1 MYNVVNDGRGK
12 IKWRW
17 EEKAQV
23 SRDDFD
29 ILEFHLIFDELVLL
43 EKIVLFSKFRS
54 SVYVKAKNSMM
65 SKSTRSSWK
74 HRAATTGSVQFKW
87 KDLTGD
93 RYPATDM
100 LLLLPP
106 FPRRRD
112 TSPIFGD
119 TGTVNS
125 MI

>member
-1 MYNVVNDGRGK
+1 
-12 IKWRW
+12 
-17 EEKAQV
+17 
-23 SRDDFD
+23 
-29 ILEFHLIFDELVLL
+29 
-43 EKIVLFSKFRS
+43 
-54 SVYVKAKNSMM
+54 MM
-65 SKSTRSSWK
+65 SKSSRSSWK

-100 LLLLPP
+100 LLPP

-119 TGTVNS
+119 TGLPAKDEDAYGHPSHTLKNASYIFRPERLQALASNS
-125 MI
+125 DLVWFGVIFLMS